1 MKRISKLL
9 TMAVISGFF
18 LNSCSSDDDNIDPQ
32 IEQPESTYADGLFV
46 LNEGNSGGGSVTF
59 IDNDLQNVENEIYQ
73 EMNADDDLG
82 QYLQSIF
89 FNDDYAYIVSNG
101 SNMITIV
108 DRYTFEYVDRIDSG
122 LLSPR
127 YGVIENGK
135 IYISNQGN
143 YEAPGVTEFDD
154 FIAIIDLE
162 TLEVEK
168 TIETN
173 TVLEYIHE
181 QDGMI
186 YVQKAAFGGGNEIQV
201 IDSNSDEIIKTIV
214 TEETLNSF
222 EIENGVLYAL
232 SSNKLEKI
240 DLTTGDLLVEIDINS
255 EAGSASNLKIEDDL
269 IYYTIGNSVF
279 MMDENAEMAPEEA
292 IFSYTS
298 NSDYGVMY
306 GFEVE
311 DDRIY
316 IADGGD
322 FSSNSFIE
330 IYTNNGEL
338 IENIEVG
345 VGPNGFYFND

>member
-9 TMAVISGFF
+9 TMAAISGIF
-18 LNSCSSDDDNIDPQ
+18 LNSCSSDDDNIDPE

-108 DRYTFEYVDRIDSG
+108 DRFTFEYVDRIDSG

-173 TVLEYIHE
+173 TVLEYVHE
-181 QDGMI
+181 QDGLI
-186 YVQKAAFGGGNEIQV
+186 YVQMAAFGGGNEIAV

-222 EIENGVLYAL
+222 EIEDGVLYAL

-240 DLTTGDLLVEIDINS
+240 DLATGDLLVEIDINS
-255 EAGSASNLKIEDDL
+255 EAGNASNLKIEDDL

-279 MMDENAEMAPEEA
+279 MMNENAEMAPEEA

-322 FSSNSFIE
+322 FSSNSFVE
-330 IYTNNGEL
+330 IYTTNGEL

>member
-1 MKRISKLL
+1 
-9 TMAVISGFF
+9 MAAISGIF
-18 LNSCSSDDDNIDPQ
+18 LNSCSSDDDNIDPE

-108 DRYTFEYVDRIDSG
+108 DRFTFEYVDRIDSG

-173 TVLEYIHE
+173 TVLEYVHE
-181 QDGMI
+181 QDGLI
-186 YVQKAAFGGGNEIQV
+186 YVQMAAFGGGNEIAV

-222 EIENGVLYAL
+222 EIEDGVLYAL

-240 DLTTGDLLVEIDINS
+240 DLATGDLLVEIDINS
-255 EAGSASNLKIEDDL
+255 EAGNASNLKIEDDL

-279 MMDENAEMAPEEA
+279 MMNENAEMAPEEA

-322 FSSNSFIE
+322 FSSNSFVE
-330 IYTNNGEL
+330 IYTTNGEL

>member
-1 MKRISKLL
+1 
-9 TMAVISGFF
+9 MAILSGFF
-18 LNSCSSDDDNIDPQ
+18 LNSCSSDDDVDPE
-32 IEQPESTYADGLFV
+32 IEQPESTYADGFFV

-173 TVLEYIHE
+173 TVLEYVHE
-181 QDGMI
+181 QDGLI
-186 YVQKAAFGGGNEIQV
+186 YVQMAAFGGGNEIAV

-240 DLTTGDLLVEIDINS
+240 DLATGDLLVEIDINS
-255 EAGSASNLKIEDDL
+255 EAGNASNLKIEDDL

-279 MMDENAEMAPEEA
+279 MMNENAEMAPEEA

-322 FSSNSFIE
+322 FSSNSFVE
-330 IYTNNGEL
+330 IYTTNGEL

>member
-1 MKRISKLL
+1 M
-9 TMAVISGFF
+9 
-18 LNSCSSDDDNIDPQ
+18 NSCSSDDDNIDPE

-201 IDSNSDEIIKTIV
+201 I
-214 TEETLNSF
+214 
-222 EIENGVLYAL
+222 
-232 SSNKLEKI
+232 
-240 DLTTGDLLVEIDINS
+240 
-255 EAGSASNLKIEDDL
+255 
-269 IYYTIGNSVF
+269 
-279 MMDENAEMAPEEA
+279 
-292 IFSYTS
+292 
-298 NSDYGVMY
+298 
-306 GFEVE
+306 
-311 DDRIY
+311 
-316 IADGGD
+316 
-322 FSSNSFIE
+322 
-330 IYTNNGEL
+330 
-338 IENIEVG
+338 
-345 VGPNGFYFND
+345 

>member
-201 IDSNSDEIIKTIV
+201 IDSNLDEIIKTIV

>member
-1 MKRISKLL
+1 
-9 TMAVISGFF
+9 MAAISGIF
-18 LNSCSSDDDNIDPQ
+18 LNSCSSDDDNIDPE

-73 EMNADDDLG
+73 EMYADDDLG

-240 DLTTGDLLVEIDINS
+240 DLATGDLLVEIDINS
-255 EAGSASNLKIEDDL
+255 EAGNASNLKIEDDL

-279 MMDENAEMAPEEA
+279 MMNENAEMAPEEA

-322 FSSNSFIE
+322 FSSNSFVE
-330 IYTNNGEL
+330 IYTTNGEL